1 MSALLRRAGSSRPAR
16 IGRALVHGLIATVLA
31 AGLVLGVQSAAGAH
45 VTATAADASPGGY
58 TTLTFR
64 VPTESDTAST
74 VGLEVHLPQETPFTA
89 VRVKPVPGW
98 TAEVVTTALDAP
110 VTSAG
115 GTTVT
120 EAPTVV
126 RWTATDGGLTPQQF
140 GEFEISVGPL
150 PAQGTLFFPT
160 VQRYSD
166 GSQVDWAQQAAE
178 GVETDTPAP
187 SITIGAS
194 AAGAADAHGSAVGG
208 ASDAGSDSGPEA
220 SAAQDG
226 APAGDG
232 AALVVAIVALFVA
245 ALAAVIAVVGAVR
258 RR

>member
-1 MSALLRRAGSSRPAR
+1 MSAPLHRAGTSRPAR
-16 IGRALVHGLIATVLA
+16 RVRALVHGLIATVLA
-31 AGLVLGVQSAAGAH
+31 SGLVLGIQTAAGAH

-64 VPTESDTAST
+64 VPTESDAANT
-74 VGLEVHLPQETPFTA
+74 VGLEVHLPQDTPFTA

-98 TAEVVTTALDAP
+98 TAEVVTTTLDAP
-110 VTSAG
+110 VQGAG
-115 GTTVT
+115 GTTIT
-120 EAPTVV
+120 QAPTLV

-150 PAQGTLFFPT
+150 PEKGTLFFPA
-160 VQRYSD
+160 VQSYSD
-166 GSQVDWAQQAAE
+166 GTQVDWAQQAAE
-178 GVETDTPAP
+178 GVETDNPAP

-194 AAGAADAHGSAVGG
+194 TAGGADAHGSAVGG
-208 ASDAGSDSGPEA
+208 ASDGGTDASTAVDDAPA
-220 SAAQDG
+220 SAG
-226 APAGDG
+226 GG
-232 AALVVAIVALFVA
+232 AALPVAIVALFVA